1 MIDVDWSAFLL
12 GLAIG
17 ASVSAVFFAGL
28 AFGIRIA
35 FGATRPTAVLL
46 LSAGLRIALFLAV
59 GWLVAQIGAW
69 ALAGYALSFLVVR
82 FVIIAFARVRP
93 AKGGL

>member
-28 AFGIRIA
+28 AFGMRVA
-35 FGATRPTAVLL
+35 FGAARPTTVLL
-46 LSAGLRIALFLAV
+46 LSAGLRIALFLAA
-59 GWLVAQIGAW
+59 GWLVAQTGAW
-69 ALAGYALSFLVVR
+69 ALAGYALSFLLVR
-82 FVIIAFARVRP
+82 FIVIAFARVRP
-93 AKGGL
+93 AKGGM